1 MYIYM
6 SDIDEYFDKN
16 DAVMKKLVSCHK
28 QLKIILD
35 SIKSIEFKVDAGL
48 NFNMA
53 MNKIDGKDNAEEKEK
68 MDKIFEKRGLGR
80 PIADF
85 ETKRKTYYDMVVSG
99 KIKMP
104 RDTILQYYNIHRC
117 VDGKYVLADKNEDNE
132 TV

>member
-1 MYIYM
+1 M

-35 SIKSIEFKVDAGL
+35 RIKSIEFKVDTGL

-53 MNKIDGKDNAEEKEK
+53 MNKVLGSDNADEKEK

-80 PIADF
+80 PVGTWD
-85 ETKRKTYYDMVVSG
+85 TKRKQYFDMISNS
-99 KIKMP
+99 KIKEP
-104 RDTILQYYNIHRC
+104 RGQTLEYYNIKKGD
-117 VDGKYVLADKNEDNE
+117 DGKHFLND
-132 TV
+132 